1 MSPINHSGS
10 DESLVP
16 AAQRK
21 DCPSPDDPAASGAP
35 AGPEPSPVGDLR
47 LAARSG
53 VRASGAEALGLTS
66 IQLVGTVIVARLL
79 SPSDFGLVAQVTVI
93 HGFLTTLADAGLG
106 NAIIHFQ
113 ASTEGELS
121 SLYWAQVLLA
131 LMLGI
136 ALAAMA
142 PLLAAFYDEPRL
154 VSVALLLSATPL
166 LASAGAQHAVL
177 LKRDLR
183 FRPLAA
189 VQIGSALVGLA
200 TTVIGALMGLA
211 FYSLVAGTLSRVAF
225 TSVVLGVIHWR
236 SWHPRLHFRFRE
248 LRRYLRFGAFQVG
261 ERALN
266 YWTANLDYLLIGRF
280 IGPDALGLYRLSYE
294 LAVKPMHVVNPVI
307 TKVMFPVFARI
318 QKDDA
323 TTGRWYAQVQRTLA
337 ALNAPVLAALGVS
350 APWLVPAV
358 FGEQWREAAPLLS
371 VLVVMG
377 MAKTLANP
385 AGSVLLAR
393 GRADVGL
400 YWNLVTVA
408 LIVPVFVLA
417 APYGVSGIAV
427 AWGGVTIVLF
437 PISVLV
443 LQRVAAVD
451 ARQVFGAILA
461 PIGLALAAGMVGLG
475 LTRLVGRLTSLP
487 DWGSLS
493 LAAISTLVLYLICG
507 LWLMPDVTAR
517 IRGILLRRQKGPMS
531 CPGS

>member
-10 DESLVP
+10 DGNLVP
-16 AAQRK
+16 AAQRE
-21 DCPSPDDPAASGAP
+21 DCPSPDDPTAASTH

-236 SWHPRLHFRFRE
+236 SWHPRLHFRYCE

-266 YWTANLDYLLIGRF
+266 YWTANLDYLLIGKF
-280 IGPDALGLYRLSYE
+280 VGPDALGLYRLAYE
-294 LAVKPMHVVNPVI
+294 MAVTPMLVVNPVV

-318 QKDDA
+318 QHDDA
-323 TTGRWYAQVQRTLA
+323 TTGRWYAHVQRTLA
-337 ALNAPVLAALGVS
+337 ALNAPVLAALGCS
-350 APWLVPAV
+350 APWLVPTV
-358 FGEQWREAAPLLS
+358 LGEQWREAAPLLS
-371 VLVVMG
+371 ILVVMG
-377 MAKTLANP
+377 LAKSLNNP

-393 GRADVGL
+393 GRADVGF
-400 YWNLVTVA
+400 YWSVVTIA
-408 LIVPVFVLA
+408 LIVPVFT
-417 APYGVSGIAV
+417 AV
-427 AWGGVTIVLF
+427 APHGVNAIALAWGSVASLF
-437 PISVLV
+437 YPASLLV
-443 LQRVAAVD
+443 LQRFAAVD
-451 ARQVFGAILA
+451 ASKVLGAVSA
-461 PIGLALAAGMVGLG
+461 PIGLALASGMVGLG
-475 LTRLVGRLTSLP
+475 LTRLVDRFTSLP
-487 DWGSLS
+487 DWGSLCV
-493 LAAISTLVLYLICG
+493 AALSTLVLYLICG
-507 LWLMPDVTAR
+507 LCLMPDVAAR
-517 IRGILLRRQKGPMS
+517 IRGILLRRQEGPMS
-531 CPGS
+531 CPDS